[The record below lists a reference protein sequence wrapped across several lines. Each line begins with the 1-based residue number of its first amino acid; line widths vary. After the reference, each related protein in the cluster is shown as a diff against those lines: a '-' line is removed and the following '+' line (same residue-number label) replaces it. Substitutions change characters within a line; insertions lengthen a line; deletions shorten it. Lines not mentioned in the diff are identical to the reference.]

1 MIATENAGRY
11 SQLPRGGGH
20 TGPRG
25 ARDKPW
31 RWPEA
36 EEGGAASGAFLAV
49 SPGRNGLGLASL
61 NDFGS
66 LWGRGDCP

>member
-1 MIATENAGRY
+1 MQVITHSCPEEGVT
-11 SQLPRGGGH
+11 PGH
-20 TGPRG
+20 VGP
-25 ARDKPW
+25 RDKPW

-36 EEGGAASGAFLAV
+36 EEGGAVSGAFLAV